1 MSGTAEGPL
10 RCPSCGAPFDRPDA
24 QKCAFCG
31 STLARAARSVA
42 STPPPNSGRPPS
54 RFPPALWSIVFVA
67 VAIGLSSAIRAFHA
81 VAPPRPSTAAAAP
94 HTTTAAAA
102 PEPPSISDFLTTLP
116 APSGGLDVLVD
127 LSGDEHPL
135 ARLDGRAHAVRWRAG
150 SFGDLRVE
158 DVIVDAARAYVVDQS
173 RISALRLTDGH
184 LLWQTSLASEIG
196 TSCDGGCFAVVKDR
210 IVALQRDGSLQA
222 FDAAS
227 GQQVWSVKIPG
238 TPSRFS
244 IVGTELAV
252 NRASGRSGIDRVLD
266 LLDAADGRVVR
277 TLEPS
282 CIDKVFHRPQRP
294 DVRVRELFSADR
306 QVAYFFFGDF
316 SRCAQAMSLTTGQ
329 KLWNSYIAGMDSSS
343 HFVLGA
349 RQIVFEIGRGVVIS
363 VETANGKVG
372 KLVDD
377 EENRSIPM
385 YVMGDTVILHSS
397 PSWSSDKVSLVGVD
411 AQTGARRWQF
421 PLSAK
426 NLSLSLGLSDD
437 GRFFSGVGTR
447 PTSDGLVVAQV
458 LPKGQLSVDVLNPK
472 TGVSAGRKLL
482 AGDEPDHMIL
492 QDERL
497 WLRLG
502 NKLEAFALP
511 GMTLAYQVP

>member
-1 MSGTAEGPL
+1 MSATPEGAL

-24 QKCAFCG
+24 QRCAFCG
-31 STLARAARSVA
+31 STLSRAARIVEPA
-42 STPPPNSGRPPS
+42 PPANSGSPQR
-54 RFPPALWSIVFVA
+54 RFPPAMWSIVFVA
-67 VAIGLSSAIRAFHA
+67 VTIGLSSAIRAFHA
-81 VAPPRPSTAAAAP
+81 AAPPRPITASAAP
-94 HTTTAAAA
+94 HTTTAPPA
-102 PEPPSISDFLTTLP
+102 PPSISDFLTTLP
-116 APSGGLDVLVD
+116 APAGGLDVLVD
-127 LSGDEHPL
+127 LNGDEHQL
-135 ARLDGRAHAVRWRAG
+135 ALLDGRSHAVHWRAG
-150 SFGDLRVE
+150 SFGYLRVE

-184 LLWQTSLASEIG
+184 LLWQASLASEIG
-196 TSCDGGCFAVVKDR
+196 TSCEGGCFAVVKDR

-222 FDAAS
+222 FDATT

-244 IVGTELAV
+244 LVGTELAV
-252 NRASGRSGIDRVLD
+252 NRASGRSGIDCVLD
-266 LLDAADGRVVR
+266 LLDPADGRVVR

-306 QVAYFFFGDF
+306 GVGYFFFGDF
-316 SRCAQAMSLTTGQ
+316 SRCAQAISLMTGQ
-329 KLWNSYIAGMDSSS
+329 KLWNSYVPGMDSSS

-363 VETANGKVG
+363 IETTNGKVS
-372 KLVDD
+372 KLIGD

-385 YVMGDTVILHSS
+385 YVVGDTVILHSS

-411 AQTGARRWQF
+411 AQTGAARWQL

-426 NLSLSLGLSDD
+426 NLSMADGLSGD
-437 GRFFSGVGTR
+437 GHFQTLGTR
-447 PTSDGLVVAQV
+447 PTRDGLVVAQL
-458 LPKGQLSVDVLNPK
+458 LPKGGQVSVDILNPR

-482 AGDEPDHMIL
+482 SDGEAYRLIL
-492 QDERL
+492 QDQMI
-497 WLRLG
+497 WLELG
-502 NKLEAFALP
+502 NTLEGFALP
-511 GMTLAYQVP
+511 GVTIAYKVP